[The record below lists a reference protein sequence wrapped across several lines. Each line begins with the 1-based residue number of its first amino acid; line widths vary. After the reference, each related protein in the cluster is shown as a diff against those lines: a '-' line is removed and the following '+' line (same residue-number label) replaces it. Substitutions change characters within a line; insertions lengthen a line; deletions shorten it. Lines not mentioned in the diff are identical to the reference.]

1 MIVESPNYSRGD
13 IKDMPT
19 TATAR
24 HVDEIITGD
33 CLDILPTL
41 AARSVAL
48 VFTSPPYPGQMGNGQ
63 SVNEWLDWL
72 TSVLSRL
79 RPILAPNAVVALNVA
94 FKRTAAGWQD
104 ARVFSTVPS
113 CFESHGYN
121 LLDTYIWH
129 KTNGAQ
135 NGPLAYSDA
144 PGYEPIFVYTNAAR
158 PDDVTFN
165 PQYKPY
171 ADKSISASGA
181 ARIGYGRVMEPNGD
195 GARQT
200 NVISMATVAS
210 DGNRPRARGVSFPLA
225 LPERFI
231 LQYTRAGDCVLDVCA
246 GVGTTCRKA
255 KELGRRTIGIEI
267 DPDEAATARAWLN
280 EPLQPALPIDGRG
293 IFRGLAQ

>member
-1 MIVESPNYSRGD
+1 
-13 IKDMPT
+13 
-19 TATAR
+19 
-24 HVDEIITGD
+24 
-33 CLDILPTL
+33 
-41 AARSVAL
+41 
-48 VFTSPPYPGQMGNGQ
+48 MGNGQ
-63 SVNEWLDWL
+63 SVDEWLDWL
-72 TSVLSRL
+72 TCVLSRL
-79 RPILAPNAVVALNVA
+79 RPALAPNAVVALNVT

-104 ARVFSTVPS
+104 ARVFSAVPS
-113 CFESHGYN
+113 CFESSGYN

-171 ADKSISASGA
+171 AAKSISGDGA
-181 ARIGYGRVMEPNGD
+181 ARIGYGRTKQPNGK

-200 NVISMATVAS
+200 NLISLPTVAS

-231 LQYTRAGDCVLDVCA
+231 LQYTRPGDCVLDFCA

-267 DPDEAATARAWLN
+267 DPYEADKARRWLA
-280 EPLQPALPIDGRG
+280 EPTQARLSLSGA
-293 IFRGLAQ
+293 FTWYE